1 VWASASTESTSCPQT
16 LVALVTHP
24 HGLGIPVKET
34 DMFPRFS
41 NVTSAK
47 PVEVGGSFSFIFINH
62 ISTLASTLL

>member
-1 VWASASTESTSCPQT
+1 
-16 LVALVTHP
+16 
-24 HGLGIPVKET
+24 VKET